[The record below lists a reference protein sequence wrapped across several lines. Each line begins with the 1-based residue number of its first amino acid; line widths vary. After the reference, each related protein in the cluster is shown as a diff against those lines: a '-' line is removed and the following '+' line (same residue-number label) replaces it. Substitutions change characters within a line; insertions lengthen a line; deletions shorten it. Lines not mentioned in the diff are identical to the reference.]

1 MKCDWV
7 RQNILFYVYNELE
20 DDARY
25 EVEQHLGRC
34 PECAIELKAT
44 RKFHA
49 TLSETPVA
57 EPTPNLLAA
66 SRMRLQE
73 ALETTRPGGLWR
85 RLVLEPAIWLRQI
98 RMAPALAAA
107 IFIVGFG
114 GGIGA
119 TYNFLSARG
128 GNGVMTG
135 ALESGSGNP
144 AQSVNQPLESSAIAG
159 IRSVTQEPGSN
170 QVSIKYD
177 TVSTQEAQGS
187 LNDQRIQQLLLFAAR
202 NNYNSGVRM
211 DSVDVLTQAPDDSRV
226 REALMYALQNDT
238 NPGVRLKALDGLSGF
253 VRQDPQ
259 VRDGVLRV
267 LIGDTNSGVRMQAL
281 RLVEPMKTD
290 SNVRSVLTKVSQADQ
305 NVSIRSQARAMLA
318 QMPEMD

>member
-25 EVEQHLGRC
+25 EVEQHLARC
-34 PECAIELKAT
+34 PECATELKAT
-44 RKFHA
+44 RKFHT
-49 TLSETPVA
+49 TLSQTVVA

-73 ALETTRPGGLWR
+73 ALETTRQGGFWH
-85 RLVLEPAIWLRQI
+85 RLILEPATWLRQI
-98 RMAPALAAA
+98 RMSPALAAV

-119 TYNFLSARG
+119 TYNFLVARG
-128 GNGVMTG
+128 GEGVVTG
-135 ALESGSGNP
+135 SLGSGNP
-144 AQSVNQPLESSAIAG
+144 SQPLESSAIAG

-177 TVSTQEAQGS
+177 TVLTQEAQGS

-211 DSVDVLTQAPDDSRV
+211 DSVDLLTQSPDDSHV

-238 NPGVRLKALDGLSGF
+238 NPGVRLKALDGLGGYT
-253 VRQDPQ
+253 RQDER
-259 VRDGVLRV
+259 VRDEVLQALV
-267 LIGDTNSGVRMQAL
+267 ADTNEGVRMQAL

-290 SNVRSVLTKVSQADQ
+290 SSVRSVLIKLSKTDQ
-305 NVSIRSQARAMLA
+305 NACIRSQARTMLA

>member
-7 RQNILFYVYNELE
+7 RQNILFYVYSELE

-25 EVEQHLGRC
+25 EVEQHLARC
-34 PECAIELKAT
+34 PECATELKAT

-49 TLSETPVA
+49 TLSETVA

-73 ALETTRPGGLWR
+73 ALETTRQGGFWQ
-85 RLVLEPAIWLRQI
+85 RLVVEPATWLRQI
-98 RMAPALAAA
+98 RMSPALAAA

-119 TYNFLSARG
+119 TYNFLASGRVGDVA
-128 GNGVMTG
+128 VMNRADT
-135 ALESGSGNP
+135 
-144 AQSVNQPLESSAIAG
+144 QPLESSAIAG

-177 TVSTQEAQGS
+177 TVLTQEAQGL

-211 DSVDVLTQAPDDSRV
+211 DSVDVLTQTPNDTNV
-226 REALMYALQNDT
+226 REALLYALQNDT

-259 VRDGVLRV
+259 VRDGILRA
-267 LIGDTNSGVRMQAL
+267 LISDTNSGVRMQAL

-290 SNVRSVLTKVSQADQ
+290 SNVRSVLTRLSQTDQ
-305 NVSIRSQARAMLA
+305 NASMRSQARTMLA